1 MVTSALHLLEAS
13 WRRPRR
19 HSAPSTAAPVS
30 VPDWTVA
37 GSPEFGGVHRW
48 PPRRRCTERDRA
60 PQDPTRPGPDGTAD
74 EWADWLADGGR
85 RLVATLRAADGA
97 APMWTWGDGTDVAW
111 WTRRQL
117 HETLVHRIDALQ
129 AAGAEWSVDPEVAVD
144 AIDEHLG
151 NIAASAYFSSGVAN
165 LKGDG
170 SLHLHAT
177 DTEGEWMIELRD
189 DGFDISH
196 AHGKGTV
203 AARGAAGDLLA
214 AVTNRGTTETLQ
226 VFGAADLLRW
236 WMTNSALD

>member
-1 MVTSALHLLEAS
+1 MDHETHCDLLEAELATTEAAF
-13 WRRPRR
+13 RAVDP
-19 HSAPSTAAPVS
+19 AAPVPAC
-30 VPDWTVA
+30 PDWTVA
-37 GSPEFGGVHRW
+37 DLAKHLGGVHRW
-48 PPRRRCTERDRA
+48 AAHLVATLATERDRA

-85 RLVATLRAADGA
+85 RLVATLRAADGTS
-97 APMWTWGDGTDVAW
+97 PVWTWGDGTDVAW

-129 AAGAEWSVDPEVAVD
+129 AAGAEWTVDPGVAVD

-177 DTEGEWMIELRD
+177 DTEGEFALIWSR
-189 DGFDISH
+189 
-196 AHGKGTV
+196 
-203 AARGAAGDLLA
+203 R
-214 AVTNRGTTETLQ
+214 
-226 VFGAADLLRW
+226 AAD
-236 WMTNSALD
+236 